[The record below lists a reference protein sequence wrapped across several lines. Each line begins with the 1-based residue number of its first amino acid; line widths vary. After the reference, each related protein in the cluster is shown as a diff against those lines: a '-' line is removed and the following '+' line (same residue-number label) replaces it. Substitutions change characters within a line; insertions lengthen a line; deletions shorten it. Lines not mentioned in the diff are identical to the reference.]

1 MNKLLIEQF
10 PIVLHRFQWSDLLDP
25 AVLHTMPEHFTTG
38 EVEEM
43 KQMIKNKLDECQSDF
58 EVSVLK
64 ENLQEEFGLYL
75 NELEGE

>member
-1 MNKLLIEQF
+1 MAILEFETFIKEARKEFRDLIT
-10 PIVLHRFQWSDLLDP
+10 IYLD
-25 AVLHTMPEHFTTG
+25 G

-43 KQMIKNKLDECQSDF
+43 KQMIKNKLDECRSDF

-75 NELEGE
+75 NEL